1 MEMDAMR
8 KELEIEKSKS
18 NDLWNKLIESEL
30 NMKNLLSWKEEQT
43 EIKVEVMVEEKVDEM
58 NDFQVHNEEDVQVQ
72 EEK

>member
-18 NDLWNKLIESEL
+18 NDLWNRLIESEL